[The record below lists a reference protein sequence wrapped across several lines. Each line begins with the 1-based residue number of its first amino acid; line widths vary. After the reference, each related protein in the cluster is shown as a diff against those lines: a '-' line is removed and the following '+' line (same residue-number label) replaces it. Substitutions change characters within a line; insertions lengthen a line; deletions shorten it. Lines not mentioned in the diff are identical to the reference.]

1 MDPENR
7 QKIFKELTARM
18 KKASGRPSLPPPPPP
33 RRQKSLGSFP
43 NSPNVSSLHSTTL
56 FDYISQFLPH
66 FALSNCLVL
75 STNLFQMSNQNIKL
89 RKNNSQ
95 VFHELFIHCTF
106 TNCLTNFILFS
117 SLCKIHKQWI
127 LSRCCIKK

>member
-43 NSPNVSSLHSTTL
+43 NSPNVSSLHSTL
-56 FDYISQFLPH
+56 FDYLHSITKKIAPKLLKLSQ
-66 FALSNCLVL
+66 
-75 STNLFQMSNQNIKL
+75 T
-89 RKNNSQ
+89 
-95 VFHELFIHCTF
+95 FI
-106 TNCLTNFILFS
+106 
-117 SLCKIHKQWI
+117 
-127 LSRCCIKK
+127 